1 MHGSTDLIKG
11 GFVRLSSN
19 MLGALAAAALMVA
32 MHPPA
37 MAQSATQSPQ
47 QLPDWSGVWNPAE
60 LNIFDPT
67 APRQQQNKQSTAA
80 AYMREFPPYNA
91 AWEKRYRKVLADNIA
106 GKPTDPTAG
115 CVPGGMPRI
124 MTTPYPFEIVIQ
136 SNRVIILHEVSSQ
149 VRRIWTDGRKHPDDL
164 DPTYMG
170 HSIGHWEGDTLVV
183 DTVGMRGD
191 TVFNVTAAPHSDKI
205 HVTERIR
212 RLSPTKLED
221 RFVVEDPI
229 AFTKPWLVVR
239 TYNLKP
245 DWEIREY
252 VCEENN
258 RNPINPD
265 GSTGFIVPK

>member
-1 MHGSTDLIKG
+1 MRVSRN
-11 GFVRLSSN
+11 VLSVLATVVLSVAT
-19 MLGALAAAALMVA
+19 GQPALAAGA
-32 MHPPA
+32 
-37 MAQSATQSPQ
+37 PQ
-47 QLPDWSGVWNPAE
+47 TLPDWSGVWNPAE

-67 APRQQQNKQSTAA
+67 APRQAQNKQSSSA

-91 AWEKRYRKVLADNIA
+91 EWEARYQKALADNIA

-124 MTTPYPFEIVIQ
+124 MTTPYPFEIVIEP
-136 SNRVIILHEVSSQ
+136 NRVIILHEVSSQ
-149 VRRIWTDGRKHPDDL
+149 VRRIWTDGRKHPQDL

-191 TVFNVTAAPHSDKI
+191 TVFDVTAAPHSNEI

-212 RLSPTKLED
+212 RIGPTKLED
-221 RFVVEDPI
+221 RFVVEDPV
-229 AFTKPWLVVR
+229 AFIKPWLVVR

-245 DWEIREY
+245 DWEIQEY

>member
-1 MHGSTDLIKG
+1 MRTSMTLMSAFAVVALIAATC
-11 GFVRLSSN
+11 RP
-19 MLGALAAAALMVA
+19 LAAQ
-32 MHPPA
+32 PA
-37 MAQSATQSPQ
+37 TAPVQT
-47 QLPDWSGVWNPAE
+47 LPDWSGIWNPHE

-67 APRQQQNKQSTAA
+67 APRQAQNKKNSSAA
-80 AYMREFPPYNA
+80 DMREFPPYNVE
-91 AWEKRYRKVLADNIA
+91 WEERYKKLLADNLA

-124 MTTPYPFEIVIQ
+124 MTTPYPFEIVTQ
-136 SNRVIILHEVSSQ
+136 PNRVLILHEVSSQ
-149 VRRIWTDGRKHPDDL
+149 VRRIWTDGRPHPADL

-191 TVFNVTAAPHSDKI
+191 TVFDVTAAPHSDKI

-221 RFVVEDPI
+221 QFVVEDPV
-229 AFTKPWLVVR
+229 AFTRPWRVVR
-239 TYNLKP
+239 TYDLKP
-245 DWEIREY
+245 DWQITEY

-258 RNPINPD
+258 RNPINAD
-265 GSTGFIVPK
+265 GTTGFIAPK

>member
-1 MHGSTDLIKG
+1 MNARSA
-11 GFVRLSSN
+11 F
-19 MLGALAAAALMVA
+19 AAVLLVVA
-32 MHPPA
+32 MHQPSI
-37 MAQSATQSPQ
+37 AQTASAPVQN
-47 QLPDWSGVWNPAE
+47 LPDWSGVWNPAE

-67 APRQQQNKQSTAA
+67 APHDPQNKKNSSA

-91 AWEKRYRKVLADNIA
+91 EWEARYQKNLADNAA
-106 GKPTDPTAG
+106 GKPVDPTAG

-124 MTTPYPFEIVIQ
+124 MTTPYPFEVVIQ
-136 SNRVIILHEVSSQ
+136 PNRVLILHEVSSQ
-149 VRRIWTDGRKHPDDL
+149 VRRIWTDGRKHPADL

-183 DTVGMRGD
+183 DTVGLRGD
-191 TVFNVTAAPHSDKI
+191 TVFDVTAAPHSDQI

-212 RLSPTKLED
+212 RLSATKLED
-221 RFVVEDPI
+221 RLVVQDPV

-239 TYNLKP
+239 TYDLKP
-245 DWEIREY
+245 DWEIKEY

-265 GSTGFIVPK
+265 GSTGFVPPK